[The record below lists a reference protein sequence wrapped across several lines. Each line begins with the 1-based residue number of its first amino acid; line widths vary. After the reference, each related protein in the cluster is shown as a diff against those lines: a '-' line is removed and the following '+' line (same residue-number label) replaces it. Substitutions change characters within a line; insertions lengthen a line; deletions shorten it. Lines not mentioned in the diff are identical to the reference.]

1 MSSVIGQ
8 PPDPVVGRSR
18 DTYKSRLPRGPHSL
32 SREQVADNQRWRLM
46 RAMVDAVGEQ
56 GYAKT
61 TVSDVIG
68 RARVS
73 RKAFYQHFA
82 NRKACLLA
90 TYDWIVAKGMRTIA
104 SAYHD
109 SQNTPDNRG
118 AAIRVLFERM
128 AMDPNAL
135 RLVMLEIGAAGPE
148 GIARR
153 EQLIVTYEQLLRD
166 SLGVE
171 TGSGAVP
178 NPVLRAVVGG
188 LNKVIYTQVVE
199 GSYDTLA
206 TLVVDLVGWTAC
218 YHPAPDSIVNLGD
231 HGPSTAL
238 LVHPDLWGGRAPG
251 TLSIGF
257 PTPGRRRAG
266 RGGAG
271 RSELGVSH
279 SLVVHSQRERILD
292 AVANITARGGYAALT
307 VEAIASA
314 AGVSL
319 QAFYEHFCG
328 KEDAFVVAY
337 EIGHAKGLAIVQR
350 AYAAEADWRTGIR
363 AAITALFAFLACE
376 PAFAHLALVD
386 ALVASPRTAQ
396 RSSVG
401 VTAYAQM
408 LLPGLEHAP
417 PDSRPPEVV
426 VEAIVGGLF
435 ELCLHHTQHQRLHE
449 LPALVPRAT
458 YFALTPFIGPDEAA
472 RVATTA

>member
-1 MSSVIGQ
+1 MGH
-8 PPDPVVGRSR
+8 PRDPVAERSR
-18 DTYKSRLPRGPHSL
+18 NTYKSRLPRGPHSL

-46 RAMVDAVGEQ
+46 RAMVDAVGEH

-68 RARVS
+68 RAQVS
-73 RKAFYQHFA
+73 RKAFYEHFA
-82 NRKACLLA
+82 NRQACLLA
-90 TYDWIVAKGMRTIA
+90 TYDWLVAKGMRTIA
-104 SAYHD
+104 SVYSDAQGT
-109 SQNTPDNRG
+109 QNGKG
-118 AAIRVLFERM
+118 AAIGVLFERM
-128 AMDPNAL
+128 LVDPNAL
-135 RLVMLEIGAAGPE
+135 RLVLLEIGAAGPE

-153 EQLIVTYEQLLRD
+153 EQLVVASEQLLRD

-171 TGSGAVP
+171 PGSGAIP
-178 NPVLRAVVGG
+178 NPLLRAVVGG
-188 LNKVIYTQVVE
+188 LNKVIYTQVVH

-206 TLVVDLVGWTAC
+206 SLAVDLVGWTAC
-218 YHPAPDSIVNLGD
+218 YHPAPDSIVKLDD
-231 HGPSTAL
+231 HGPSTVL
-238 LVHPDLWGGRAPG
+238 LAHQDLWGGRAPG

-257 PTPGRRRAG
+257 SKTGRRRSR
-266 RGGAG
+266 RGEQGA
-271 RSELGVSH
+271 SH

-292 AVANITARGGYAALT
+292 AVANISAQGGYAALT

-319 QAFYEHFCG
+319 QAFYEHFTS
-328 KEDAFVVAY
+328 KDDAFFVAY

-350 AYAAEADWRTGIR
+350 AYEAEQDWRNGVR

-396 RSSVG
+396 RSDLG

-417 PDSRPPEVV
+417 SESRPPEVV
-426 VEAIVGGLF
+426 VEAIAGGLF
-435 ELCLHHTQHQRLHE
+435 ELCLNYAQHRRLHE

-472 RVATTA
+472 RVATAA

>member
-1 MSSVIGQ
+1 MSSVVGQ
-8 PPDPVVGRSR
+8 PRDPLVGPSR
-18 DTYKSRLPRGPHSL
+18 DPYKSRLPRGPHSL
-32 SREQVADNQRWRLM
+32 SREEVAANQRWRLM
-46 RAMVDAVGEQ
+46 RAMVDAVGER

-73 RKAFYQHFA
+73 RKAFYEHFA

-90 TYDWIVAKGMRTIA
+90 TYDWIVAKGMRAIA

-109 SQNTPDNRG
+109 ADSSAGGRG
-118 AAIRVLFERM
+118 AAIEELFERVVV
-128 AMDPNAL
+128 DPNAL

-153 EQLIVTYEQLLRD
+153 EQLILTCEQLLRD
-166 SLGVE
+166 SLGMDP
-171 TGSGAVP
+171 GSEP

-188 LNKVIYTQVVE
+188 LNKVVYTQVL
-199 GSYDTLA
+199 GGAYDTLA

-218 YHPAPDSIVNLGD
+218 YHPAPDSITDPGD
-231 HGPSTAL
+231 CGPPNAPPA
-238 LVHPDLWGGRAPG
+238 HPDLWGGRAPG

-257 PTPGRRRAG
+257 STAGQRGAG
-266 RGGAG
+266 RG
-271 RSELGVSH
+271 EQEVSH

-292 AVANITARGGYAALT
+292 AVANITAQGGYEALT

-319 QAFYEHFCG
+319 QAFYEHFSS

-337 EIGHAKGLAIVQR
+337 EVGHTKGLAIVQR
-350 AYAAEADWRTGIR
+350 AYAAEEDWRRGVR
-363 AAITALFAFLACE
+363 AAIAALFAFLSCE

-396 RSSVG
+396 RSNVG

-408 LLPGLEHAP
+408 LLPGLDQAP
-417 PDSRPPEVV
+417 PTSRPPEVV
-426 VEAIVGGLF
+426 VEAIAGGLF
-435 ELCLHHTQHQRLHE
+435 ELCLHHAQHRRLHE

-472 RVATTA
+472 RVATAP